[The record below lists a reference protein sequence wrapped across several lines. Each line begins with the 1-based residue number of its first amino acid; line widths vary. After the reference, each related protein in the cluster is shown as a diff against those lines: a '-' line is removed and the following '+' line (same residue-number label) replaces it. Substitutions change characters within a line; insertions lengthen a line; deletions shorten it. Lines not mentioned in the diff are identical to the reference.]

1 MLDTV
6 PEQGHDYIYRI
17 YRDKEAFNYV
27 SRFDQSQKG
36 KKDKILN
43 YFIKEVLV
51 CQQLNLSKPLKK
63 KL

>member
-6 PEQGHDYIYRI
+6 PEQGHDYK

-36 KKDKILN
+36 KKDKIIN
-43 YFIKEVLV
+43 YFINIEDKI
-51 CQQLNLSKPLKK
+51 
-63 KL
+63 KLEELRSF

>member
-6 PEQGHDYIYRI
+6 PEQGHDYYI

-43 YFIKEVLV
+43 YFINIEDKI
-51 CQQLNLSKPLKK
+51 
-63 KL
+63 KLEELRFF

>member
-1 MLDTV
+1 M

-43 YFIKEVLV
+43 YFINIEDKI
-51 CQQLNLSKPLKK
+51 
-63 KL
+63 KLEELRFF

>member
-6 PEQGHDYIYRI
+6 SEQGHDYIYR
-17 YRDKEAFNYV
+17 DKEAFNDV

-43 YFIKEVLV
+43 YFINIEDKI
-51 CQQLNLSKPLKK
+51 
-63 KL
+63 KLEELRFY

>member
-6 PEQGHDYIYRI
+6 PEQGHDCIYRI

-36 KKDKILN
+36 KKDKIIN
-43 YFIKEVLV
+43 YIINIEDKIKLEELR
-51 CQQLNLSKPLKK
+51 SF
-63 KL
+63 

>member
-36 KKDKILN
+36 KKDTILN
-43 YFIKEVLV
+43 YFINIEDKI
-51 CQQLNLSKPLKK
+51 
-63 KL
+63 KLEELRFF

>member
-36 KKDKILN
+36 KKDKIIN
-43 YFIKEVLV
+43 YFINIEDKI
-51 CQQLNLSKPLKK
+51 
-63 KL
+63 KLEELRFF

>member
-6 PEQGHDYIYRI
+6 PEQGHDYK

-36 KKDKILN
+36 KKDKIIN
-43 YFIKEVLV
+43 YFINIEDKIKIRGIKIFLMH
-51 CQQLNLSKPLKK
+51 S
-63 KL
+63 

>member
-27 SRFDQSQKG
+27 SRFDQSRKV
-36 KKDKILN
+36 KR
-43 YFIKEVLV
+43 IKF
-51 CQQLNLSKPLKK
+51 
-63 KL
+63 

>member
-6 PEQGHDYIYRI
+6 PEQGHDYK

-36 KKDKILN
+36 KKDK
-43 YFIKEVLV
+43 KESLFM
-51 CQQLNLSKPLKK
+51 K
-63 KL
+63 

>member
-6 PEQGHDYIYRI
+6 SEQGHDYI

-36 KKDKILN
+36 KKDKIIN
-43 YFIKEVLV
+43 YFINIEDKI
-51 CQQLNLSKPLKK
+51 
-63 KL
+63 KLEELRFF